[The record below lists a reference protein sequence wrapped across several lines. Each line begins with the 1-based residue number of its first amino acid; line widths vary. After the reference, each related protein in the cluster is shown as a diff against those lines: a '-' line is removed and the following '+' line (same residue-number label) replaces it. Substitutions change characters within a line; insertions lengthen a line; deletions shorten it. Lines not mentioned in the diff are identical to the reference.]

1 LSNLF
6 KDLSRHL
13 SERHEDFLTNSF
25 VYLLNYLL
33 DNEKPLGIA
42 LLNFI
47 CVKNSEFGF
56 SEVEEVVITTQ
67 KSTSEGTPDIEIKSI
82 DKCIYVEVKHDSGL
96 GIKQIE
102 RYRKELENERMPV
115 KKIVLLTKFSLDFE
129 ESKEEGAPDKHIR
142 WYQIHRYLEEL
153 KPKREICKF
162 MINQFTDFLEDKQ
175 MAIQR
180 VGWEYT
186 NGIRAFANLINMIG
200 AAIDELGIKIYSKSV
215 GWDYK
220 GYYLEDKK
228 ELCAIWYSD
237 PDSIYYFINFTNYK
251 PQDKNFMY
259 PFYEEDNGTY
269 FELSLEDIHFFAL
282 QKDKQLDILKKFIST
297 CHSEAKRLKKSQ
309 G

>member
-42 LLNFI
+42 LLNFV
-47 CVKNSEFGF
+47 CVKNSEFVF

-67 KSTSEGTPDIEIKSI
+67 KPTSEGTPDIEIKSI
-82 DKCIYVEVKHDSGL
+82 DKWIYVEVKHDSGL

-102 RYRKELENERMPV
+102 RYRKALENERMPV

-153 KPKREICKF
+153 KPRGEVGKF
-162 MINQFTDFLEDKQ
+162 LINQFIGFLEGKQ

-186 NGIRAFANLINMIG
+186 NGIRAFLNLVNMIG
-200 AAIDELGIKIYSKSV
+200 IAIEDLGIKIYQKTA
-215 GWDYK
+215 GWEWR
-220 GYYLEDKK
+220 GYYLEGRD
-228 ELCAIWYSD
+228 EFCGVYFEE
-237 PDSIYYFINFTNYK
+237 PDSIYLFSFGLLSYK
-251 PQDKNFMY
+251 PQEKDFRF
-259 PFYEEDNGTY
+259 PFYEDDGGTY
-269 FELSLEDIHFFAL
+269 FELALEDAHFFAL
-282 QKDKQLDILKKFIST
+282 QKDEQLDILKKFIST
-297 CHSEAKRLKKSQ
+297 CHSEAKRLKK
-309 G
+309 

>member
-47 CVKNSEFGF
+47 CVKNSEFVF
-56 SEVEEVVITTQ
+56 SEGEEVVITTQ

-102 RYRKELENERMPV
+102 RYRKALGNERMPV

-153 KPKREICKF
+153 KPRGEVGKF
-162 MINQFTDFLEDKQ
+162 LINQFIGFLEGKQ

-186 NGIRAFANLINMIG
+186 NGIRAFLNLVNMIG
-200 AAIDELGIKIYSKSV
+200 IAIEDLGIKIYQKTA
-215 GWDYK
+215 GWEWR
-220 GYYLEDKK
+220 GYYLEGRD
-228 ELCAIWYSD
+228 EFCGVYFEE
-237 PDSIYYFINFTNYK
+237 PDSIYLFSFGLLSYK
-251 PQDKNFMY
+251 PQEKDFRF
-259 PFYEEDNGTY
+259 PFYEDDGGTY
-269 FELSLEDIHFFAL
+269 FELALEDAHFFAL
-282 QKDKQLDILKKFIST
+282 QKDEQLDFLKKFIST
-297 CHSEAKRLKKSQ
+297 CHSEAKRLKK
-309 G
+309 

>member
-6 KDLSRHL
+6 KDLSKHL

-47 CVKNSEFGF
+47 CVKNSEFVF
-56 SEVEEVVITTQ
+56 SEGEEVVITTQ

-102 RYRKELENERMPV
+102 RYRKALENERMAV

-129 ESKEEGAPDKHIR
+129 ESKEEGVPDKHIR

-153 KPKREICKF
+153 KPKCEICKF

-186 NGIRAFANLINMIG
+186 NGIRAFFNLVDMIG
-200 AAIDELGIKIYSKSV
+200 VAIEELGTKIYSKSA
-215 GWDYK
+215 GWDWR
-220 GYYLEDKK
+220 GYYLESKD
-228 ELCAIWYSD
+228 EFCGIYHSE
-237 PDSIYYFINFTNYK
+237 PDYVYLFIYAPNFK
-251 PQDKNFMY
+251 SQDKNFIY
-259 PFYEEDNGTY
+259 PFYEEDNGIY
-269 FELSLEDIHFFAL
+269 FELSLEDSHFFSL
-282 QKDKQLDILKKFIST
+282 QKEEQLNVLKKFISA
-297 CHSEAKRLKKSQ
+297 CYPEAKKLKK
-309 G
+309 